1 MSMHFVSYL
10 LTEIW
15 ETWKN
20 GSGLSREVAR
30 GASCSLAEARFV
42 ENDTMKSLVM
52 QFQQLMRDA
61 DCFNVCCVNDVPNID
76 ELEQTMQLVL
86 DEVAKVEFSDH
97 LLIRWLISWLNGSDD
112 LLARRV
118 RAMLILTYAARQ
130 KQQPALS
137 CFGSMAF
144 YRYLCAMRNW
154 DKREAADWLKLV
166 KKELARSADQQK
178 DKSDTVHCC
187 YQPGYSGYSVP
198 NNDGDTPAENKNKD

>member
-1 MSMHFVSYL
+1 MSMNFVSYL

-20 GSGLSREVAR
+20 GSELSREVAS
-30 GASCSLAEARFV
+30 GASCSLADARFV
-42 ENDTMKSLVM
+42 CNGAMMSLIG
-52 QFQQLMRDA
+52 QFMQLMRDA
-61 DCFNVCCVNDVPNID
+61 DYLSARHTTEKLARI
-76 ELEQTMQLVL
+76 EQTMQLVL
-86 DEVAKVEFSDH
+86 DEVAEVELSNRQ
-97 LLIRWLISWLNGSDD
+97 LIEWSISWLNGSED

-118 RAMLILTYAARQ
+118 RVSLILKYNEN
-130 KQQPALS
+130 QQQASLS

-166 KKELARSADQQK
+166 KKELARSADQTK
-178 DKSDTVHCC
+178 EEKGTVHCC
-187 YQPGYSGYSVP
+187 YQPGYSGYSVS

>member
-1 MSMHFVSYL
+1 MSMNFVSYL

-20 GSGLSREVAR
+20 GSGLSREVAS
-30 GASCSLAEARFV
+30 GASCSLSEARFV

-61 DCFNVCCVNDVPNID
+61 DYLSARYTTEKFARI
-76 ELEQTMQLVL
+76 EQTMQLVL
-86 DEVAKVEFSDH
+86 DEVAEVELSNRQ
-97 LLIRWLISWLNGSDD
+97 LIEWSISWLNGSED

-118 RAMLILTYAARQ
+118 RVSLILGYD
-130 KQQPALS
+130 KNQQASLS

-144 YRYLCAMRNW
+144 CRYLCAMRNYA
-154 DKREAADWLKLV
+154 KREAAAWLKLV
-166 KKELARSADQQK
+166 KKELARSVDQTK
-178 DKSDTVHCC
+178 EEKGTVHCC

-198 NNDGDTPAENKNKD
+198 NDDSGTPDDDRNED

>member
-1 MSMHFVSYL
+1 MSMNFVSYL

-20 GSGLSREVAR
+20 GSGLSREVAS

-42 ENDTMKSLVM
+42 CNGAMMSLIG
-52 QFQQLMRDA
+52 QFMQLMRDA
-61 DCFNVCCVNDVPNID
+61 DYLSARHTTEKLARI
-76 ELEQTMQLVL
+76 EQTMQLVL
-86 DEVAKVEFSDH
+86 DEVAEVELSNRQ
-97 LLIRWLISWLNGSDD
+97 LIEWSISWLNGSED

-118 RAMLILTYAARQ
+118 RVSLILGYNEN
-130 KQQPALS
+130 QQQATLS

-144 YRYLCAMRNW
+144 YRYLCAMRNY

-178 DKSDTVHCC
+178 DKSGTVHCC
-187 YQPGYSGYSVP
+187 YQPDCSGYSVP
-198 NNDGDTPAENKNKD
+198 NDNSDTPDDDRNKD

>member
-1 MSMHFVSYL
+1 MSMNFVSYL

-20 GSGLSREVAR
+20 GSGLSREVAS

-52 QFQQLMRDA
+52 QFMQLMRDA
-61 DCFNVCCVNDVPNID
+61 DYLSARYTTEKFARI
-76 ELEQTMQLVL
+76 EQTMQLVL
-86 DEVAKVEFSDH
+86 DEVAEVELSNRQ
-97 LLIRWLISWLNGSDD
+97 LIEWSISWLNGSED

-118 RAMLILTYAARQ
+118 RVSLILKYNEN
-130 KQQPALS
+130 QQQSSLS

-144 YRYLCAMRNW
+144 YRYLCAMRNYA
-154 DKREAADWLKLV
+154 KREAADWLKLV
-166 KKELARSADQQK
+166 KKELARSADQTK
-178 DKSDTVHCC
+178 EEKGTVHCC

-198 NNDGDTPAENKNKD
+198 NDDSGTPDDDRNED

>member
-1 MSMHFVSYL
+1 MSMNFVSYL

-15 ETWKN
+15 TTWKN
-20 GSGLSREVAR
+20 GSELSREVAS
-30 GASCSLAEARFV
+30 GASCSLADARFV

-61 DCFNVCCVNDVPNID
+61 DYLSARHTTEKLARI
-76 ELEQTMQLVL
+76 EQTMQLVL
-86 DEVAKVEFSDH
+86 DEVAEVELSNRQ
-97 LLIRWLISWLNGSDD
+97 LIEWSISWLNGSED

-118 RAMLILTYAARQ
+118 RVLLILKYNEN
-130 KQQPALS
+130 QQQASLS

-166 KKELARSADQQK
+166 KKELD
-178 DKSDTVHCC
+178 
-187 YQPGYSGYSVP
+187 GYVK
-198 NNDGDTPAENKNKD
+198 NKNN

>member
-1 MSMHFVSYL
+1 MSMNFVSYL

-20 GSGLSREVAR
+20 GSGLSREVAS
-30 GASCSLAEARFV
+30 GASCSLADARFV
-42 ENDTMKSLVM
+42 CNGAMMSLIG
-52 QFQQLMRDA
+52 QFMQLMRDA
-61 DCFNVCCVNDVPNID
+61 DYLSARHTTEKLARI
-76 ELEQTMQLVL
+76 EQTMQLVL
-86 DEVAKVEFSDH
+86 DEVAEVELSNRQ
-97 LLIRWLISWLNGSDD
+97 LIEWSISWLNGSED

-118 RAMLILTYAARQ
+118 RVSLILKYNEN
-130 KQQPALS
+130 QQQASLS

-166 KKELARSADQQK
+166 KKELARSADQTK
-178 DKSDTVHCC
+178 EEKGTVHCC
-187 YQPGYSGYSVP
+187 YQPGYSGYSVS

>member
-1 MSMHFVSYL
+1 MSMNFVSYL

-20 GSGLSREVAR
+20 GSELSREVAS
-30 GASCSLAEARFV
+30 GASCSLADARFV
-42 ENDTMKSLVM
+42 CNGAMMSLIG
-52 QFQQLMRDA
+52 QFMQLMRDA
-61 DCFNVCCVNDVPNID
+61 DYLSARHTTEKLARI
-76 ELEQTMQLVL
+76 EQTMQLVL
-86 DEVAKVEFSDH
+86 DEVAEVELSNRQ
-97 LLIRWLISWLNGSDD
+97 LIEWSISWLNGSED

-118 RAMLILTYAARQ
+118 RVSLILKYNEN
-130 KQQPALS
+130 QQQASLS

-178 DKSDTVHCC
+178 DKSGTVHCC
-187 YQPGYSGYSVP
+187 YQPDCSGYSVP
-198 NNDGDTPAENKNKD
+198 NDDSDTPDDDRNKD

>member
-1 MSMHFVSYL
+1 MSMNFVSYL

-20 GSGLSREVAR
+20 GSGLSREVAS
-30 GASCSLAEARFV
+30 GASYSLSEARFV
-42 ENDTMKSLVM
+42 ENDTMKSLVI

-76 ELEQTMQLVL
+76 GLEQTMQLVL
-86 DEVAKVEFSDH
+86 DEVAKVELSNRQ
-97 LLIRWLISWLNGSDD
+97 LIEWSISWLNGSDD
-112 LLARRV
+112 LLARRMRV
-118 RAMLILTYAARQ
+118 LLILTYAARQ

-154 DKREAADWLKLV
+154 AKREAADWLKLV
-166 KKELARSADQQK
+166 KKELARSADQTEEEK
-178 DKSDTVHCC
+178 GTVHCC
-187 YQPGYSGYSVP
+187 YQPGCSGYSVP
-198 NNDGDTPAENKNKD
+198 NNDGGTPAENKNKD

>member
-1 MSMHFVSYL
+1 MSVNFVSYL

-20 GSGLSREVAR
+20 GSGLSREVAS
-30 GASCSLAEARFV
+30 GASYSLSEARFV
-42 ENDTMKSLVM
+42 ENDAMKSLVV
-52 QFQQLMRDA
+52 QFMQLMRDA
-61 DCFNVCCVNDVPNID
+61 DYLSARHTTEKFAGI
-76 ELEQTMQLVL
+76 EQTMQLVL
-86 DEVAKVEFSDH
+86 DEVAEVELSNRQ
-97 LLIRWLISWLNGSDD
+97 LIEWSISWLNGSED

-118 RAMLILTYAARQ
+118 RVSLILKYNEN
-130 KQQPALS
+130 QQQASLS

-178 DKSDTVHCC
+178 DKSGTVHCC
-187 YQPGYSGYSVP
+187 YQPDCSGYSVP
-198 NNDGDTPAENKNKD
+198 NDDSDTPDDDRNKD

>member
-1 MSMHFVSYL
+1 MSMNFVSYL

-20 GSGLSREVAR
+20 GSGLSREVAS
-30 GASCSLAEARFV
+30 GASYSLVEARFV

-61 DCFNVCCVNDVPNID
+61 DCLNGRCTNDVPNID

-86 DEVAKVEFSDH
+86 DEVAEVELSNRQ
-97 LLIRWLISWLNGSDD
+97 LIEWSISWLNGSDD

-118 RAMLILTYAARQ
+118 RVMLILTYAARQ

-144 YRYLCAMRNW
+144 YHYLCAMRNSA
-154 DKREAADWLKLV
+154 KRAAADWLKLV
-166 KKELARSADQQK
+166 KKELDRTDENN
-178 DKSDTVHCC
+178 TVHCC
-187 YQPGYSGYSVP
+187 YQAGYSGYSVP
-198 NNDGDTPAENKNKD
+198 NDDSDTPDDDRNED

>member
-1 MSMHFVSYL
+1 MSMNFVSYL

-20 GSGLSREVAR
+20 GSGLSREVAS
-30 GASCSLAEARFV
+30 GASCSLADARFV
-42 ENDTMKSLVM
+42 CNGAMMSLIG
-52 QFQQLMRDA
+52 QFMQLMRDA
-61 DCFNVCCVNDVPNID
+61 DYLSARHTTEKLARI
-76 ELEQTMQLVL
+76 EQTMQLVL
-86 DEVAKVEFSDH
+86 DEVAEVELSNRQ
-97 LLIRWLISWLNGSDD
+97 LIEWSIGWLNGSDD

-118 RAMLILTYAARQ
+118 RVSLILGYNEN
-130 KQQPALS
+130 QQQASLS

-144 YRYLCAMRNW
+144 YRYLCAMRNY

-166 KKELARSADQQK
+166 KKELARSADQTK
-178 DKSDTVHCC
+178 EEKGTVHCC